1 MKFQLITALLAGAAA
16 ASPLAHETVPELDL
30 DISAKG
36 DVSLEKRVI
45 DPVSIAIIGGVVS
58 GVVGVAATNAVDG
71 LKSLANWDDAREAFT
86 KATVNEMNKS
96 RKPNEAAICY
106 NMAYDIK
113 KPNQVRELASVQ
125 FKSGFLKTDYD
136 CFFMYGPDNAFWSRG
151 DGGFINVAIQAG
163 NQCSYDGKTGDV
175 YCP

>member
-71 LKSLANWDDAREAFT
+71 LKSLANWDDVSLT
-86 KATVNEMNKS
+86 
-96 RKPNEAAICY
+96 
-106 NMAYDIK
+106 
-113 KPNQVRELASVQ
+113 L
-125 FKSGFLKTDYD
+125 
-136 CFFMYGPDNAFWSRG
+136 
-151 DGGFINVAIQAG
+151 
-163 NQCSYDGKTGDV
+163 
-175 YCP
+175 